1 MLLVEVVVARAL
13 DRETRF
19 AFLIHD
25 VSRLRRVMFDR
36 IVRGLGTSRSQWW
49 VLAFLSRDDGSP
61 QTNLADELD
70 VGKVALGGLIDRL
83 AEAGMVE
90 RRADP
95 VDRRVKRVYLTRE
108 GRKLVSQNKEL
119 DKGVNETVLQGVPEA
134 DFEVTMRTLERMKA
148 NLLAALEG
156 YGAPAEEGTVGMGSA
171 RREVISKRPYGRA

>member
-1 MLLVEVVVARAL
+1 VARIL
-13 DRETRF
+13 DREVRF

-83 AEAGMVE
+83 EEAGMVQ
-90 RRADP
+90 RRPDP
-95 VDRRVKRVYLTRE
+95 IDRRVKRVFLTKE

-119 DKGVNETVLQGVPEA
+119 DKSVNETTLQGVSEA
-134 DFEVTMRTLERMKA
+134 DFEITMRTLDKMKV
-148 NLLAALEG
+148 NLLTAMG
-156 YGAPAEEGTVGMGSA
+156 GSA
-171 RREVISKRPYGRA
+171 SSDDAESAASSAQAK

>member
-1 MLLVEVVVARAL
+1 LARIL
-13 DRETRF
+13 DKETRF

-36 IVRGLGTSRSQWW
+36 IVRTLGTSRSQWW

-70 VGKVALGGLIDRL
+70 VGKVALGGLVDRL
-83 AEAGMVE
+83 EEAGMVE

-95 VDRRVKRVYLTRE
+95 IDRRVKRVFLTKE

-119 DKGVNETVLQGVPEA
+119 DKRVNETTLNGVSAA
-134 DFEVTMRTLERMKA
+134 DFETTMRTLEKMKS
-148 NLLAALEG
+148 NLLSTLES
-156 YGAPAEEGTVGMGSA
+156 APADAAAGESET
-171 RREVISKRPYGRA
+171 RERASSR

>member
-1 MLLVEVVVARAL
+1 MARILDKEV
-13 DRETRF
+13 RF

-36 IVRGLGTSRSQWW
+36 IVRNLGTSRSQWW

-70 VGKVALGGLIDRL
+70 VGKVALGGLVDRL
-83 AEAGMVE
+83 EEAGMVE

-95 VDRRVKRVYLTRE
+95 IDRRVKRVFLTKE

-119 DKGVNETVLQGVPEA
+119 DKGVNDTGDRGVGGGFRDDHAYPGE
-134 DFEVTMRTLERMKA
+134 DEVEFAVRARWRDLRSDSRRTA
-148 NLLAALEG
+148 GEG
-156 YGAPAEEGTVGMGSA
+156 IGG
-171 RREVISKRPYGRA
+171 K

>member
-1 MLLVEVVVARAL
+1 MARTL

-36 IVRGLGTSRSQWW
+36 IVRDLGTSRSQWW

-83 AEAGMVE
+83 AEAGMVD
-90 RRADP
+90 RRPDP

-119 DKGVNETVLQGVPEA
+119 DKRVNETVLQGVSEA
-134 DFEVTMRTLERMKA
+134 DFEVTMRTLERMKT
-148 NLLAALEG
+148 NLLGALEG
-156 YGAPAEEGTVGMGSA
+156 YGTTDESATVAMGSV
-171 RREVISKRPYGRA
+171 RRK

>member
-1 MLLVEVVVARAL
+1 MLGETSVARIL
-13 DRETRF
+13 DREVRF

-83 AEAGMVE
+83 EEAGMVQ
-90 RRADP
+90 RRPDP
-95 VDRRVKRVYLTRE
+95 IDRRVKRVFLTKE

-119 DKGVNETVLQGVPEA
+119 DKSVNETTLQGVSEA
-134 DFEVTMRTLERMKA
+134 DFEITMRTLDKMKA
-148 NLLAALEG
+148 NLLAAMG
-156 YGAPAEEGTVGMGSA
+156 GTASSDDAESA
-171 RREVISKRPYGRA
+171 ARSAQAK

>member
-1 MLLVEVVVARAL
+1 VARIL
-13 DRETRF
+13 DREVRF

-83 AEAGMVE
+83 EEAGMVQ
-90 RRADP
+90 RRPDP
-95 VDRRVKRVYLTRE
+95 IDRRVKRVFLTKE

-119 DKGVNETVLQGVPEA
+119 DKSVNETTLQGVSEA
-134 DFEVTMRTLERMKA
+134 DFEITMRTLDKMKA
-148 NLLAALEG
+148 NLLTAMGGAAS
-156 YGAPAEEGTVGMGSA
+156 AEDTESA
-171 RREVISKRPYGRA
+171 RSAQVK

>member
-1 MLLVEVVVARAL
+1 MARILDKEV
-13 DRETRF
+13 RF

-36 IVRGLGTSRSQWW
+36 IVRNLGTSRSQWW

-70 VGKVALGGLIDRL
+70 VGKVALGGLVDRL
-83 AEAGMVE
+83 EEAGMVE
-90 RRADP
+90 GRSDP
-95 VDRRVKRVYLTRE
+95 IDRRVKRVFLTRE

-119 DKGVNETVLQGVPEA
+119 DKSVNETTLNGVSEA
-134 DFEVTMRTLERMKA
+134 DFETTMRTLETMKS

-156 YGAPAEEGTVGMGSA
+156 SGADELSEKVAAKS
-171 RREVISKRPYGRA
+171 

>member
-1 MLLVEVVVARAL
+1 VARTL

-36 IVRGLGTSRSQWW
+36 IVRELGTSRSQWW

-90 RRADP
+90 RRPDP
-95 VDRRVKRVYLTRE
+95 VDRRVKRVYLTRD

-119 DKGVNETVLQGVPEA
+119 DKRVNETVLQGVSEA
-134 DFEVTMRTLERMKA
+134 DFEITMRTLDRMKT

-156 YGAPAEEGTVGMGSA
+156 YGTTDESEPMAMGST
-171 RREVISKRPYGRA
+171 RRK

>member
-1 MLLVEVVVARAL
+1 MARIL
-13 DRETRF
+13 DREVRF

-83 AEAGMVE
+83 EEAGMVQ
-90 RRADP
+90 RRPDP
-95 VDRRVKRVYLTRE
+95 IDRRVKRVFLTKE

-119 DKGVNETVLQGVPEA
+119 DKSVNETTLQGVSEA
-134 DFEVTMRTLERMKA
+134 DFEITMRTLEKMKA
-148 NLLAALEG
+148 NLLNAMGAMGGDEDSESAARS
-156 YGAPAEEGTVGMGSA
+156 AEA
-171 RREVISKRPYGRA
+171 K

>member
-1 MLLVEVVVARAL
+1 MEMDVARTL

-36 IVRGLGTSRSQWW
+36 IVRELGTSRSQWW

-90 RRADP
+90 RRPDP

-119 DKGVNETVLQGVPEA
+119 DKRVNETVLQGVSEA
-134 DFEVTMRTLERMKA
+134 DFEVTMRTLDRMKT

-156 YGAPAEEGTVGMGSA
+156 YGSTEEEGAMTAGYV
-171 RREVISKRPYGRA
+171 RRN

>member
-1 MLLVEVVVARAL
+1 METDVARTL

-36 IVRGLGTSRSQWW
+36 IVRDLGTSRSQWW

-90 RRADP
+90 RRPDP

-119 DKGVNETVLQGVPEA
+119 DKRVNETVLQGVSEA
-134 DFEVTMRTLERMKA
+134 DFEVTMRTLDRMKT

-156 YGAPAEEGTVGMGSA
+156 YGTTDEGGAMAMGYT
-171 RREVISKRPYGRA
+171 RRK

>member
-1 MLLVEVVVARAL
+1 VARIL
-13 DRETRF
+13 DREVRF

-83 AEAGMVE
+83 EEAGMVQ
-90 RRADP
+90 RRPDP
-95 VDRRVKRVYLTRE
+95 IDRRVKRVFLTKE
-108 GRKLVSQNKEL
+108 GRRLVSQNKEL
-119 DKGVNETVLQGVPEA
+119 DKSVNETTLQGVSEA
-134 DFEVTMRTLERMKA
+134 DFEITMRTLEKMKS
-148 NLLAALEG
+148 NLLTAMGGTASADDAGSLAG
-156 YGAPAEEGTVGMGSA
+156 GAQA
-171 RREVISKRPYGRA
+171 K

>member
-1 MLLVEVVVARAL
+1 VARIL
-13 DRETRF
+13 DREVRF

-83 AEAGMVE
+83 EEAGMVQ
-90 RRADP
+90 RRPDP
-95 VDRRVKRVYLTRE
+95 IDRRVKRVYLTKE

-119 DKGVNETVLQGVPEA
+119 DKSVNETTLQGVSEA
-134 DFEVTMRTLERMKA
+134 DFEITMRTLERMKA
-148 NLLAALEG
+148 NLLTAMG
-156 YGAPAEEGTVGMGSA
+156 GATGSDDSESVATGAQA
-171 RREVISKRPYGRA
+171 R

>member
-1 MLLVEVVVARAL
+1 METDVARTL

-36 IVRGLGTSRSQWW
+36 IVRELGTSRSQWW
-49 VLAFLSRDDGSP
+49 VLAVLSRDDGSP

-90 RRADP
+90 RRPDP
-95 VDRRVKRVYLTRE
+95 VDRRVKRVYLTRD
-108 GRKLVSQNKEL
+108 GRKLVSQ
-119 DKGVNETVLQGVPEA
+119 
-134 DFEVTMRTLERMKA
+134 
-148 NLLAALEG
+148 
-156 YGAPAEEGTVGMGSA
+156 
-171 RREVISKRPYGRA
+171 

>member
-1 MLLVEVVVARAL
+1 VARIL
-13 DRETRF
+13 DREVRF

-61 QTNLADELD
+61 QTNLAAELD

-83 AEAGMVE
+83 EEAGMVE
-90 RRADP
+90 RRPDP
-95 VDRRVKRVYLTRE
+95 IDRRVKRVFLTRE

-119 DKGVNETVLQGVPEA
+119 DRRVNETTLIGVSAA
-134 DFEVTMRTLERMKA
+134 DFETTMRTLDRMKS
-148 NLLAALEG
+148 NLLVALGGTPEDE
-156 YGAPAEEGTVGMGSA
+156 AEASAEEGEKTEKTGKKPS
-171 RREVISKRPYGRA
+171 RSRAAT

>member
-1 MLLVEVVVARAL
+1 MARTL

-90 RRADP
+90 RRSDP

-119 DKGVNETVLQGVPEA
+119 DKRVNETVLEGVPEP
-134 DFEVTMRTLERMKA
+134 DFEITMRTLERMKT
-148 NLLAALEG
+148 NLLIALDG
-156 YGAPAEEGTVGMGSA
+156 YGAPAEGGVPAMANT
-171 RREVISKRPYGRA
+171 RRK

>member
-1 MLLVEVVVARAL
+1 VARIL
-13 DRETRF
+13 DREVRF

-83 AEAGMVE
+83 EEAGMVQ
-90 RRADP
+90 RRPDP
-95 VDRRVKRVYLTRE
+95 IDRRVKRVFLTKE

-119 DKGVNETVLQGVPEA
+119 DKSVNETTLQGVSEA
-134 DFEVTMRTLERMKA
+134 DFEITMRTLEKMKV
-148 NLLAALEG
+148 NLLTAMG
-156 YGAPAEEGTVGMGSA
+156 GATGSDDAESVASGAQA
-171 RREVISKRPYGRA
+171 R

>member
-1 MLLVEVVVARAL
+1 MLRETPVARIL
-13 DRETRF
+13 DREVRF

-83 AEAGMVE
+83 EEAGMVQ
-90 RRADP
+90 RRPDP
-95 VDRRVKRVYLTRE
+95 IDRRVKRVYLTKE
-108 GRKLVSQNKEL
+108 GRKLVSQKKEL
-119 DKGVNETVLQGVPEA
+119 DKSVNETTLQGLSEA
-134 DFEVTMRTLERMKA
+134 DFEITMRTLEKMKV
-148 NLLAALEG
+148 NLLTAMGGSTAGDDAESVAS
-156 YGAPAEEGTVGMGSA
+156 GAQA
-171 RREVISKRPYGRA
+171 R

>member
-1 MLLVEVVVARAL
+1 MARIL
-13 DRETRF
+13 DREVRF

-36 IVRGLGTSRSQWW
+36 IVRELGTSRSQWW

-83 AEAGMVE
+83 EEAGMVQ
-90 RRADP
+90 RRPDP
-95 VDRRVKRVYLTRE
+95 IDRRVKRVFLTKE

-119 DKGVNETVLQGVPEA
+119 DKSVNETTLQGVSEA
-134 DFEVTMRTLERMKA
+134 DFEVTMRTLEKMKS
-148 NLLAALEG
+148 NLLAAM
-156 YGAPAEEGTVGMGSA
+156 GATAGSEDSDA
-171 RREVISKRPYGRA
+171 APSRTQAK

>member
-1 MLLVEVVVARAL
+1 V
-13 DRETRF
+13 RF

-83 AEAGMVE
+83 EEAGMVQ
-90 RRADP
+90 RRPDP
-95 VDRRVKRVYLTRE
+95 IDRRVKRVFLTKE

-119 DKGVNETVLQGVPEA
+119 DKSVNETTLQGVSEA
-134 DFEVTMRTLERMKA
+134 DFEITMRTLDKMKT
-148 NLLAALEG
+148 NLLAAMG
-156 YGAPAEEGTVGMGSA
+156 GTASSEDADTAAASA
-171 RREVISKRPYGRA
+171 QAK

>member
-1 MLLVEVVVARAL
+1 MARILDKEV
-13 DRETRF
+13 RF

-36 IVRGLGTSRSQWW
+36 IVRNLGTSRSQWW

-70 VGKVALGGLIDRL
+70 VGKVALGGLVDRL
-83 AEAGMVE
+83 EEAGMVE
-90 RRADP
+90 RRSDP
-95 VDRRVKRVYLTRE
+95 IDRRVKRVFLTRE

-119 DKGVNETVLQGVPEA
+119 DKSVNETTLNGVSEA
-134 DFEVTMRTLERMKA
+134 DFETTMRTLETMKS

-156 YGAPAEEGTVGMGSA
+156 SGADELSEKVAAKS
-171 RREVISKRPYGRA
+171 

>member
-1 MLLVEVVVARAL
+1 VARIL
-13 DRETRF
+13 DREVRF

-83 AEAGMVE
+83 EEAGMVQ
-90 RRADP
+90 RRPDP
-95 VDRRVKRVYLTRE
+95 IDRRVKRVFLTKE

-119 DKGVNETVLQGVPEA
+119 DKSVNETTLQGVSEA
-134 DFEVTMRTLERMKA
+134 DFEITMRTLDKMKS
-148 NLLAALEG
+148 NLLAAMG
-156 YGAPAEEGTVGMGSA
+156 GTASSDDAGSLAGSA
-171 RREVISKRPYGRA
+171 QAK